1 MILENLKMAV
11 DAIFANK
18 MRSFL
23 TMLGIIIGTSSVIAI
38 LSVGS
43 GATQEMTSTF
53 NEIGATTISLTT
65 DAAENEQELISSE
78 DLSTLKSSID
88 EIEYISPEK
97 QLTGQI
103 SAGDETDS
111 RLTMLSFGT
120 PDLQYISS
128 QMDSEILHGRYY
140 NQNDYEMAADV
151 IVIDSDTAESL
162 FNRTDV
168 VGESVQLSI
177 RNNTLNLT
185 VVGVTQGMFSDLQG
199 EFAEDGMPVFAS
211 APMSTVEKY
220 FPEEGTIDQTMIQ
233 VEETD
238 QIEPVSNQVV
248 KLLELRN
255 NQVGEEK
262 YNATNFLNALDQLD
276 QVLGLFINF
285 IAAVAGIALLVGG
298 IGVMNIMLVSVT
310 ERTREIGTRKAIGA
324 TTNNILTQFLMESII
339 ISLIGGFIGLIIG
352 IVASNLIA
360 GALGIAANFTIG
372 SVLLVLGFST
382 FVGIFF
388 GIYPARKAARLNPID
403 ALRHE

>member
-1 MILENLKMAV
+1 MILENLKMAI

-38 LSVGS
+38 LAVGS
-43 GATQEMTSTF
+43 GATQKMTNTF
-53 NEIGATTISLTT
+53 NDIGATTISLTT
-65 DAAENEQELISSE
+65 DAAETEQELISPD
-78 DLSTLKSSID
+78 DLEVLKSSID
-88 EIEYISPEK
+88 EIKYISPEK

-103 SAGDETDS
+103 SSDDSDS
-111 RLTMLSFGT
+111 RLAALSFGT

-128 QMDSEILHGRYY
+128 QMDSEVLHGRYF
-140 NQNDYEMAADV
+140 NQNDYDMAADV
-151 IVIDSDTAESL
+151 IVIDSDTAEAL
-162 FNRTDV
+162 FNKTDV
-168 VGESVQLSI
+168 VGESIQLSL
-177 RNNTLNLT
+177 RNSALNLT
-185 VVGVTQGMFSDLQG
+185 VVGVVQGMFSELQG
-199 EFAEDGMPVFAS
+199 DFAEDGMPVFAS
-211 APMSTVEKY
+211 APMTTIEKY
-220 FPEEGTIDQTMIQ
+220 FPEEGKIDQSMIR
-233 VEETD
+233 VGETN

-248 KLLELRN
+248 KLLELRH

-310 ERTREIGTRKAIGA
+310 ERTKEIGTRKAIGA
-324 TTNNILTQFLMESII
+324 TTKHILTQFLMESII
-339 ISLIGGFIGLIIG
+339 ISLFGGFIGLVIG

-360 GALGIAANFTIG
+360 SALGVAANFTIG
-372 SVLLVLGFST
+372 SVLLVLGFSSA
-382 FVGIFF
+382 VGIFF
-388 GIYPARKAARLNPID
+388 GIYPARKAAHLNPID